1 LGIRDFLNSTGS
13 DLKHGFRVLRHN
25 PAFALTAVLSLV
37 LGVGANT
44 AIFQLVDALRLR
56 LLPVKDPQSLVEL
69 QIRDLSGNGLR
80 GSFSD
85 QDSPFSY
92 PLWNVIRRQ
101 NLALSDAFAW
111 SHDVFGY
118 EDHGVSRHLQGLW
131 VSGNFFDAL
140 GISPVTGRLFQ
151 SFDDEPGCAPHAV
164 ISYSMWQREFAGSPN
179 IAGKQ
184 IVVEG
189 YPVQVIGV
197 TPSTFL
203 GLEVGKR
210 FDLVLPLCSEKTLR
224 GADARLENG
233 AAWWLTI
240 MEHTREGWS
249 SQRTSAELETLSPG
263 IFQAT
268 VPINYPAD
276 SVADYLK
283 LKLQVVPAG
292 LGVSD
297 LRERYGRS
305 LWLLLG
311 IAGSVFIIGCAN
323 LANVMLARASAR
335 EGEMAMRL
343 ALGASR
349 ARIVRQLTTEGLL
362 LSAISAL
369 LGAVLAQIINRLL
382 VAYLG
387 SASNPIAL
395 DITWDGRVVL
405 FVAGLTVLSSLAA
418 GVIPAIRLARTR
430 PEAAMK
436 ARTGGIVSRVHL
448 FNFRQ
453 LLVVAQIALSFVL
466 LAGALLFSTSLHN
479 LLNLDVGF
487 QESGVL
493 VTEVNLSKLKLKP
506 EGILEFKRQLLDK
519 IRNVRAVDSAAEAAI
534 VPLTGGAVTN
544 RVWKDDQNAA
554 PAVEVGFNWVSS
566 DYFKTLGIPLLSG
579 RDFDERDKAGAPNVA
594 IINGSFARRLGM
606 GSNPVGLRF
615 KKQPVG
621 QQSETVFTV
630 VGIVRDAKYSELR
643 EEPTPLVFLPIRQQ
657 VQPDTQTRILIRSSM
672 AFSSLIPSLKNA
684 INSSATLN
692 PEFWSLAEY
701 VQDGLLRE
709 RLMARLSIGFGF
721 LGVLLVTLGV
731 YGVISYI
738 VAQRTNEIGVRMA
751 LGATPLAMLV
761 MIMRQVVLVLFA
773 GLTLGSAL
781 VVLAGHTVS
790 ALLFGVQ
797 ATSLPIFLGA
807 ASLLFLTTMIACYVP
822 ARRAAHVDPAQAL
835 RAL

>member
-1 LGIRDFLNSTGS
+1 
-13 DLKHGFRVLRHN
+13 
-25 PAFALTAVLSLV
+25 
-37 LGVGANT
+37 
-44 AIFQLVDALRLR
+44 
-56 LLPVKDPQSLVEL
+56 
-69 QIRDLSGNGLR
+69 
-80 GSFSD
+80 
-85 QDSPFSY
+85 
-92 PLWNVIRRQ
+92 
-101 NLALSDAFAW
+101 
-111 SHDVFGY
+111 
-118 EDHGVSRHLQGLW
+118 
-131 VSGNFFDAL
+131 
-140 GISPVTGRLFQ
+140 
-151 SFDDEPGCAPHAV
+151 
-164 ISYSMWQREFAGSPN
+164 
-179 IAGKQ
+179 
-184 IVVEG
+184 
-189 YPVQVIGV
+189 
-197 TPSTFL
+197 
-203 GLEVGKR
+203 
-210 FDLVLPLCSEKTLR
+210 
-224 GADARLENG
+224 
-233 AAWWLTI
+233 
-240 MEHTREGWS
+240 
-249 SQRTSAELETLSPG
+249 
-263 IFQAT
+263 
-268 VPINYPAD
+268 
-276 SVADYLK
+276 
-283 LKLQVVPAG
+283 
-292 LGVSD
+292 
-297 LRERYGRS
+297 
-305 LWLLLG
+305 
-311 IAGSVFIIGCAN
+311 
-323 LANVMLARASAR
+323 MLARASAR

-544 RVWKDDQNAA
+544 RVWKDDQNAV

-606 GSNPVGLRF
+606 GPNPVGLRF

-630 VGIVRDAKYSELR
+630 VYDVVAQHQSRC
-643 EEPTPLVFLPIRQQ
+643 
-657 VQPDTQTRILIRSSM
+657 
-672 AFSSLIPSLKNA
+672 
-684 INSSATLN
+684 
-692 PEFWSLAEY
+692 
-701 VQDGLLRE
+701 GLLS
-709 RLMARLSIGFGF
+709 ADH
-721 LGVLLVTLGV
+721 VCAVTYDRV
-731 YGVISYI
+731 VINPDI
-738 VAQRTNEIGVRMA
+738 
-751 LGATPLAMLV
+751 
-761 MIMRQVVLVLFA
+761 
-773 GLTLGSAL
+773 LTAIQLQKL
-781 VVLAGHTVS
+781 
-790 ALLFGVQ
+790 
-797 ATSLPIFLGA
+797 
-807 ASLLFLTTMIACYVP
+807 
-822 ARRAAHVDPAQAL
+822 
-835 RAL
+835 